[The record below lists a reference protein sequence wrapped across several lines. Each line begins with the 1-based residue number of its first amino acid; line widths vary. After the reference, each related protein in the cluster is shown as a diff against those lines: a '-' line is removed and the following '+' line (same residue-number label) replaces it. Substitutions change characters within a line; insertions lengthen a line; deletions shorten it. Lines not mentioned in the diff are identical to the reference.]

1 MCGITQTDNQ
11 ENHKVEDLRLQDNK
25 RASLVSKFDF
35 ERLSSAKFFDE
46 NKVFSQIT
54 LRNCLVSIF
63 LNLFF

>member
-35 ERLSSAKFFDE
+35 KRLSSAKIFDE